1 MGFLKKIITQRSAL
15 KLFLSLFGAA
25 AFEKEVE
32 LLFINHAR
40 MDRMPSGEFR
50 ARPCDLITHLKLMLA
65 LTLLPI
71 KVEIHFMNLCFV

>member
-1 MGFLKKIITQRSAL
+1 
-15 KLFLSLFGAA
+15 
-25 AFEKEVE
+25 
-32 LLFINHAR
+32 